1 MYLVSSFDS
10 DSDHFSPE
18 EADWG
23 ADEVDFI
30 VLISLSFVN
39 SWSFENSCRP
49 CLTNLWTSILRSWCL
64 SQRRTFL
71 VNLKNWR
78 KKLKKNEKFEEKNVS
93 LAAVARCGESQ
104 NSWCEGLDTD
114 SGYQASGINTEE
126 IFSGTRM
133 IFDMNSE
140 HTMQE
145 EFNLFL

>member
-1 MYLVSSFDS
+1 M
-10 DSDHFSPE
+10 
-18 EADWG
+18 
-23 ADEVDFI
+23 
-30 VLISLSFVN
+30 N
-39 SWSFENSCRP
+39 
-49 CLTNLWTSILRSWCL
+49 
-64 SQRRTFL
+64 
-71 VNLKNWR
+71 
-78 KKLKKNEKFEEKNVS
+78 LKKNEKFEEEKNVS